1 MYCVRTVALALGLV
15 GVAGATSK
23 ITTAHIDTHLQDL
36 KAGIFPDLEAIS
48 RRLYAH
54 PEISRNE
61 TFAHAITVDFFQ
73 NKKAGEWEVVADLN
87 DELPTAWS
95 AEFSHRPAGWPR
107 QKPLPSF
114 GFMAEYDALIEANE
128 PSHAC
133 GHNHIWLVATYAAS
147 LARQALI
154 DFDIAGRIIVIGS
167 PDEEQNSGKFVLDEA
182 GVYDGSL
189 IWALGHPSITPAIQP
204 MSARQNLI
212 VRVVKDTHFQ
222 VVKEAYM
229 ELVPLVNLTGLPGQF
244 STAAL
249 IEEVGMFQCNV
260 VQADIALGVV
270 GPSVAQ
276 VTATLN
282 AVKASNPGFASTNFT
297 LSSDPELE
305 GGVQIFIVGNA
316 GHASSTNQGA
326 LTMSILG
333 FQQLVAQDPAFEF
346 YLPHNRT
353 HPELEYLI
361 DARTRWSPDMP
372 ALVTFLQ
379 NRIPNP
385 NITLDREYPA
395 VEVDPFLGPLFI
407 NTVARPAYGSQTFP
421 LSKTPPA
428 ASDASWVQRAVVSPN
443 GDGTFSLESVRKAT
457 LHANYDICT
466 SNNITLCPFNHE
478 PHFADLAGADF
489 AYVQTEEV
497 ARAIAAMAVQLLA
510 DPDLMAQAT
519 AHVAAG
525 PKNRRR

>member
-1 MYCVRTVALALGLV
+1 
-15 GVAGATSK
+15 
-23 ITTAHIDTHLQDL
+23 
-36 KAGIFPDLEAIS
+36 
-48 RRLYAH
+48 
-54 PEISRNE
+54 
-61 TFAHAITVDFFQ
+61 
-73 NKKAGEWEVVADLN
+73 
-87 DELPTAWS
+87 
-95 AEFSHRPAGWPR
+95 
-107 QKPLPSF
+107 
-114 GFMAEYDALIEANE
+114 MAEYDALIEANE

-147 LARQALI
+147 LARQVLI
-154 DFDIAGRIIVIGS
+154 DFDIAGTIIVVGS

-182 GVYDGSL
+182 GVYDGSP
-189 IWALGHPSITPAIQP
+189 IWALGHPTIAPAIQP

-212 VRVVKDTHFQ
+212 VRVVKDTHFEA
-222 VVKEAYM
+222 VKEAYR
-229 ELVPLVNLTGLPGQF
+229 ELVPLGNITGLPGQS

-249 IEEVGMFQCNV
+249 IEDVGMFQCNV

-276 VTATLN
+276 VNAVLS
-282 AVKASNPGFASTNFT
+282 AVKASNPGFATTNFT
-297 LSSDPELE
+297 VSSDPELE

-316 GHASSTNQGA
+316 GHASNTNQGA

-333 FQQLVAQDPAFEF
+333 FKQLVAQDPTFEF

-353 HPELEYLI
+353 SSELDYLI
-361 DARTRWSPDMP
+361 DARTRWTPDIP
-372 ALVTFLQ
+372 TLVNFLRAQ
-379 NRIPNP
+379 IPNP

-395 VEVDPFLGPLFI
+395 VEVDPFLGPFFI
-407 NTVARPAYGSQTFP
+407 DTVARPAYGAQAFP
-421 LSKTPPA
+421 LSTIAPA
-428 ASDASWVQRAVVSPN
+428 ASDASWVQRAAVSPN
-443 GDGTFSLESVRKAT
+443 GDGTFSLDSVQKAT

-466 SNNITLCPFNHE
+466 SGNITLCPFNHE

-497 ARAIAAMAVQLLA
+497 GRAIAAMAVQLLA
-510 DPDLMAQAT
+510 DPELMAQAT